1 MITIDDMI
9 FLNQMSQ
16 KDSDRNTEQEWFL
29 RQSPSRQVALTE
41 WLAQMISQAGGTKS
55 DAEAATQNVAVKASL
70 TPCVLLTT
78 GELRLQL
85 KRVSK
90 LNHPDFSIAFC
101 LMLEIFR
108 SANSRRIQQHPE
120 NIERHWWNWKL
131 DDPAVIARVRSLYE
145 AGDL

>member
-55 DAEAATQNVAVKASL
+55 DAEAATQNVAVKAGL

-90 LNHPDFSIAFC
+90 PG
-101 LMLEIFR
+101 
-108 SANSRRIQQHPE
+108 
-120 NIERHWWNWKL
+120 
-131 DDPAVIARVRSLYE
+131 ART
-145 AGDL
+145 